1 MPLHLYAGP
10 IQSIPAETIEVDSLL
25 PIGGS
30 GAKHPA
36 GLKLMWLL
44 EKGEIELLAI
54 GASLGSS
61 LTYGHYSLLVSRS
74 WEVVSIVFGAWYTVY
89 CQAVL
94 GR

>member
-61 LTYGHYSLLVSRS
+61 FMYGHYSLLVSPSRGGI
-74 WEVVSIVFGAWYTVY
+74 SIVFGAWYTVY
-89 CQAVL
+89 YQAAL